1 MTELPPRVERKL
13 AAVLAA
19 DIAGY
24 SGLMGANEEATVR
37 DLKGHQSIILP
48 MIASFS
54 GRVID
59 TAGDGIL
66 AEFASVLNAVNCAVA
81 IQKTMLERNAS
92 IDPGRRMQFRI
103 GVNQGDVVCDETRI
117 YGDGINVAARLEG
130 IAEAGGICL
139 SSKVY
144 EEIQGRIDLACED
157 LGAQQLKNIARPI
170 RVYRVDLGTMADAK
184 THSVPTANKTPSVLP
199 DVPSIAV
206 LPFVNMSGDPDQE
219 FFADGLTEDIITAL
233 SRFREFLVISRNST
247 FVYKGKAV
255 NVQEVAKAFDVQYV
269 VEGSVRKI
277 GNRVRIT
284 VQLIDA
290 QRDRHIWA
298 ERYDRELQDI
308 FAIQD
313 EVTSSIVATLPGRVE
328 AAAYQ
333 LIRRTP
339 TESMAAYELVLTAKV
354 LHHRLSREDNIEAQ
368 KMIERAL
375 ALDPN
380 YAHAHAWRA
389 CIVGQSYVY
398 NWCADRDVALQ
409 TINHELKIALGLDAD
424 DSDVHRILAAVNLLR
439 DDHETAEYHQQRAVA
454 LNPNN
459 DLIVVQQGE
468 LYTWLGEPEQ
478 GIEWIRKAM
487 RLNPHHPERFWNHLG
502 RAFFIARRYGEAIEA
517 FRRISHPD
525 QFHYAFLAASF
536 AMVNNDTAATAH
548 ARSVLALDP
557 AFSVEAYLRTLH
569 YRLASDREHHRA
581 ALLKANLPA

>member
-24 SGLMGANEEATVR
+24 SGLMGADEEATVR
-37 DLKGHQSIILP
+37 DLKSHQSVILP
-48 MIASFS
+48 MIASFG

-103 GVNQGDVVCDETRI
+103 GLNQGDVVCDETRI

-139 SSKVY
+139 SGKVY

-170 RVYRVDLGTMADAK
+170 RVYRVDLRTMADAK
-184 THSVPTANKTPSVLP
+184 SQSAPAANKRTSLVS

-206 LPFVNMSGDPDQE
+206 LPFVNMSE

-298 ERYDRELQDI
+298 ERYDRELEDI

-333 LIRRTP
+333 LIRRNP
-339 TESMAAYELVLTAKV
+339 TESTAAYELVLTAKV
-354 LHHRLSREDNIEAQ
+354 LHHRSRKEDNIEAQ
-368 KMIERAL
+368 KMIDRAL

-398 NWCADRDVALQ
+398 NWCADRDAALR
-409 TINHELKIALGLDAD
+409 TINDELKIALGLDAD
-424 DSDVHRILAAVNLLR
+424 DSDVHRILAAVNVLR

-468 LYTWLGEPEQ
+468 LYTWLGEPEK

-487 RLNPHHPERFWNHLG
+487 RLNPHHPERYWNHLG
-502 RAFFIARRYGEAIEA
+502 RAFFVARRYDEAIEA

-536 AMVNNDTAATAH
+536 AMVNNDTAGATHAH
-548 ARSVLALDP
+548 SVLALDP
-557 AFSVEAYLRTLH
+557 SFSVESYLQTLH